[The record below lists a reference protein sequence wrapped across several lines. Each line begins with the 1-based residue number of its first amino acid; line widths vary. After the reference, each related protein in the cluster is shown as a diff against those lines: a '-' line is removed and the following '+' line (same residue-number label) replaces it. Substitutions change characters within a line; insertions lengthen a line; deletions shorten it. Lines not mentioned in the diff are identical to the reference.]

1 MITKLQEF
9 VDRAQEHPPT
19 RVAVAAAAH
28 KLVLQSVQR
37 AVDLG
42 LIVPLLVGR
51 EADIREQAEAIEWA
65 LTDEEIV
72 STETNRHSAQ
82 VAVGLVRQGEADVLM
97 KGYLHTDEMLKAVLQ
112 QETGLRT
119 DRLLSHVFILEVP
132 TYHKLLL
139 ITDAAINIHP
149 DISEKA
155 SITQNAVDLAR
166 RLGAERPKV
175 AALSSIE
182 TINPN
187 IPSTVH
193 AACLSKM
200 AERGQ
205 IKNAVVDG
213 PLAFD
218 NAISAEAARDKA
230 IDSPVAGDVDV
241 VVVPDLD
248 AGNILSKNLEYLA
261 SAKMAGIVMGA
272 SAPVVLTS
280 RSDPPKARVY
290 SLALASLLIQGLED
304 APAGLGSGS
313 TWKPSEKSL
322 GSESAEDE

>member
-1 MITKLQEF
+1 MITRLQQLVEL
-9 VDRAQEHPPT
+9 AQKKPPT

-37 AVDLG
+37 AVKRG
-42 LIVPLLVGR
+42 LIIPLLVGR
-51 EADIREQAEAIEWA
+51 EEDIRAEAEDIGWDLEGVR
-65 LTDEEIV
+65 IV
-72 STETNRHSAQ
+72 PTRTNKAAATAA
-82 VAVGLVRQGEADVLM
+82 VALVRQGEAQVLM
-97 KGYLHTDEMLKAVLQ
+97 KGYLHTDEMLHAVLHP
-112 QETGLRT
+112 ETGLRT
-119 DRLLSHVFILEVP
+119 DRLLSHVFVLEVP

-139 ITDAAINIHP
+139 ITDAAININP
-149 DISEKA
+149 NITQKA
-155 SITQNAVDLAR
+155 AITQNAVDLAR
-166 RLGAERPKV
+166 KLGVERPKV
-175 AALSSIE
+175 AALSSVE

-205 IKNAVVDG
+205 IKGAIVDG

-218 NAISAEAARDKA
+218 NAISAEAAQDKG
-230 IDSPVAGDVDV
+230 IVSPVAGDVDV

-280 RSDPPKARVY
+280 RSDPPRARVY
-290 SLALASLLIQGLED
+290 SLALAGLL
-304 APAGLGSGS
+304 
-313 TWKPSEKSL
+313 T
-322 GSESAEDE
+322 

>member
-1 MITKLQEF
+1 MIRRLSDL
-9 VDRAQEHPPT
+9 VDLAQENPPT

-37 AVDLG
+37 SVNRR

-51 EADIREQAEAIEWA
+51 EEEIRAQAEDIGWT
-65 LTDEEIV
+65 LDEELIV
-72 STETNRHSAQ
+72 STPTNKAAAAA
-82 VAVGLVRQGEADVLM
+82 AVDLVRRGEADVLM
-97 KGYLHTDEMLKAVLQ
+97 KGYLHTDEMLRAILRQ
-112 QETGLRT
+112 DTGLRT
-119 DRLLSHVFILEVP
+119 DRLLSHVFVMEVP

-139 ITDAAINIHP
+139 ITDAAININP
-149 DISEKA
+149 EISDKA
-155 SITQNAVDLAR
+155 AITQNAVDLAR
-166 RLGAERPKV
+166 KLGVERPKV
-175 AALSSIE
+175 AGLSSVE
-182 TINPN
+182 TVNPN

-205 IKNAVVDG
+205 IKNAIVDG

-218 NAISAEAARDKA
+218 NAISAEAARDKG
-230 IDSPVAGDVDV
+230 IISPVSGDVDV

-272 SAPVVLTS
+272 KVPVVLTS
-280 RSDPPKARVY
+280 RSDPPRARVY
-290 SLALASLLIQGLED
+290 SLALAGLLCQGLNQT
-304 APAGLGSGS
+304 A
-313 TWKPSEKSL
+313 
-322 GSESAEDE
+322 

>member
-1 MITKLQEF
+1 MFTRLEEL
-9 VDRAQEHPPT
+9 VELAQENPPT

-28 KLVLQSVQR
+28 KLVLESVQR
-37 AVDLG
+37 AVNLG

-51 EADIREQAEAIEWA
+51 EEDIRREAAAIGWDLGDEQ
-65 LTDEEIV
+65 IV
-72 STETNRHSAQ
+72 STTTNKLAAQ
-82 VAVGLVRQGEADVLM
+82 AAVDLVRQGEAQVLM
-97 KGYLHTDEMLKAVLQ
+97 KGYLHTDEMLHAVLQ
-112 QETGLRT
+112 HGTGLRT
-119 DRLLSHVFILEVP
+119 DRLLSHVFVLEVP
-132 TYHKLLL
+132 TYPKLLL
-139 ITDAAINIHP
+139 ITDAAININP
-149 DISEKA
+149 DISQKA
-155 SITQNAVDLAR
+155 AITQNAVDLAR
-166 RLGAERPKV
+166 KLGVERPKV
-175 AALSSIE
+175 AGLSSVE

-205 IKNAVVDG
+205 IKNAIVDG

-218 NAISAEAARDKA
+218 NAISAEAARDKG
-230 IDSPVAGDVDV
+230 IISPVSGDVDV

-280 RSDPPKARVY
+280 RSDPPRARVY
-290 SLALASLLIQGLED
+290 SLALASLLC
-304 APAGLGSGS
+304 
-313 TWKPSEKSL
+313 
-322 GSESAEDE
+322 

>member
-1 MITKLQEF
+1 MITRLHELLEI
-9 VDRAQEHPPT
+9 AQENPPT

-37 AVDLG
+37 AVERG
-42 LIVPLLVGR
+42 LIIPLLVGI
-51 EADIREQAEAIEWA
+51 EKDIREEAEAIGWHLE
-65 LTDEEIV
+65 DELIV
-72 STETNRHSAQ
+72 PTSTNAAAADA
-82 VAVGLVRQGEADVLM
+82 AVDLVRRGEAEILM
-97 KGYLHTDEMLKAVLQ
+97 KGYLHTDEMLHAILRH
-112 QETGLRT
+112 ETGLRT
-119 DRLLSHVFILEVP
+119 DRLLSHVFVLEVP

-149 DISEKA
+149 DILQKA
-155 SITQNAVDLAR
+155 AITQNAVDLAR
-166 RLGAERPKV
+166 KLGVEVPKV
-175 AALSSIE
+175 AALSSVE
-182 TINPN
+182 TINPK

-193 AACLSKM
+193 AACLHKM

-205 IKNAVVDG
+205 IKGAIVDG

-218 NAISAEAARDKA
+218 NAISAEAAHEKGMN
-230 IDSPVAGDVDV
+230 SPVSGEVDV

-280 RSDPPKARVY
+280 RSDPPRARVY
-290 SLALASLLIQGLED
+290 SLALASLLC
-304 APAGLGSGS
+304 
-313 TWKPSEKSL
+313 
-322 GSESAEDE
+322 

>member
-1 MITKLQEF
+1 MITRLQEL
-9 VDRAQEHPPT
+9 VELAQENPPA

-37 AVDLG
+37 AVESG
-42 LIVPLLVGR
+42 LIIPLLVGI
-51 EADIREQAEAIEWA
+51 ESDIRAEAEAIGWELSGEQIVPTKTNLA
-65 LTDEEIV
+65 AADEAV
-72 STETNRHSAQ
+72 S
-82 VAVGLVRQGEADVLM
+82 LVRTGEAQVLM
-97 KGYLHTDEMLKAVLQ
+97 KGYLHTDEMLRAILRH
-112 QETGLRT
+112 ETGLRT
-119 DRLLSHVFILEVP
+119 DRLLSHVFVLEVP

-149 DISEKA
+149 DIPEKA
-155 SITQNAVDLAR
+155 AITQNAVDLAR
-166 RLGAERPKV
+166 KLGVELPKV

-182 TINPN
+182 TINPK

-193 AACLSKM
+193 AACLHKM
-200 AERGQ
+200 SERGQ
-205 IKNAVVDG
+205 IKGAIVDG

-218 NAISAEAARDKA
+218 NAISAEAAEEKG
-230 IDSPVAGDVDV
+230 IKSPVSGDVDV

-280 RSDPPKARVY
+280 RSDPPRARVY
-290 SLALASLLIQGLED
+290 SLALASLLC
-304 APAGLGSGS
+304 
-313 TWKPSEKSL
+313 
-322 GSESAEDE
+322 

>member
-1 MITKLQEF
+1 VFKKLEEF
-9 VDRAQEHPPT
+9 VELAQEKPPT

-28 KLVLQSVQR
+28 KLVLQSLQR
-37 AVDLG
+37 AVDLN
-42 LIVPLLVGR
+42 LIIPLLVGR
-51 EADIREQAEAIEWA
+51 EEDIRAEAEAIGWDLE
-65 LTDEEIV
+65 DEQIV
-72 STETNRHSAQ
+72 PTPTNRLAAE
-82 VAVGLVRQGEADVLM
+82 VAADLVRDGKADVLM
-97 KGYLHTDEMLKAVLQ
+97 KGYLHTDEMLHAVLRH
-112 QETGLRT
+112 EGGLRT
-119 DRLLSHVFILEVP
+119 DRLLSHVFVLEVP

-139 ITDAAINIHP
+139 ITDAAININP
-149 DISEKA
+149 DITQKA

-166 RLGAERPKV
+166 KLGVELPKV

-205 IKNAVVDG
+205 IKGALVDG

-218 NAISAEAARDKA
+218 NAISAEAAEDKG
-230 IDSPVAGDVDV
+230 IVSPVAGDVDV

-272 SAPVVLTS
+272 RAPVVLTS
-280 RSDPPKARVY
+280 RSDPPRARVF
-290 SLALASLLIQGLED
+290 SLALASLLC
-304 APAGLGSGS
+304 
-313 TWKPSEKSL
+313 
-322 GSESAEDE
+322 

>member
-1 MITKLQEF
+1 MITRLQEL
-9 VDRAQEHPPT
+9 VEIAQEGPPT

-37 AVDLG
+37 AKDRG
-42 LIVPLLVGR
+42 LIIPLLVGI
-51 EADIREQAEAIEWA
+51 EADIRKEAEAIGWE
-65 LTDEEIV
+65 LKDEQIV
-72 STETNRHSAQ
+72 PTNTNLAAADA
-82 VAVGLVRQGEADVLM
+82 AVDLVRQGEAQVLM
-97 KGYLHTDEMLKAVLQ
+97 KGYLHTDEMLRAILRKG
-112 QETGLRT
+112 TGLRT
-119 DRLLSHVFILEVP
+119 DRLLSHVFVLEVP

-149 DISEKA
+149 DIPEKA
-155 SITQNAVDLAR
+155 AITQNAVDLAR
-166 RLGAERPKV
+166 RLGVEVPKV

-182 TINPN
+182 TINPK

-193 AACLSKM
+193 AACLHKM
-200 AERGQ
+200 SERGQ
-205 IKNAVVDG
+205 IKGAIVDG

-218 NAISAEAARDKA
+218 NAISAEAAADKG
-230 IDSPVAGDVDV
+230 IKSPVSGDVDV

-280 RSDPPKARVY
+280 RSDPPRARVY
-290 SLALASLLIQGLED
+290 SLALASLLC
-304 APAGLGSGS
+304 
-313 TWKPSEKSL
+313 
-322 GSESAEDE
+322 

>member
-1 MITKLQEF
+1 MFQTLEELIE
-9 VDRAQEHPPT
+9 VAQKNEPP

-37 AVDLG
+37 AVNLN
-42 LIVPLLVGR
+42 LIIPLLVGR
-51 EADIREQAEAIEWA
+51 EADIRAEAEAIGWDLE
-65 LTDEEIV
+65 DEQII
-72 STETNRHSAQ
+72 STSTNKLAAT
-82 VAVGLVRQGEADVLM
+82 VAVDLVRGGKADILM
-97 KGYLHTDEMLKAVLQ
+97 KGYLHTDEMLRAVLRH
-112 QETGLRT
+112 EEGLRT
-119 DRLLSHVFILEVP
+119 DRLLSHVFVLEVP

-139 ITDAAINIHP
+139 ITDAAININP
-149 DISEKA
+149 DIPQKA
-155 SITQNAVDLAR
+155 AITQNAVDLAR
-166 RLGAERPKV
+166 KLGVDLPKV
-175 AALSSIE
+175 AALSSVE

-200 AERGQ
+200 AQRGQ
-205 IKNAVVDG
+205 IKGAIVDG

-218 NAISAEAARDKA
+218 NAISAEAAEEKG
-230 IDSPVAGDVDV
+230 IISPVAGDVDV

-280 RSDPPKARVY
+280 RSDPPRARVF
-290 SLALASLLIQGLED
+290 SLALASILCC
-304 APAGLGSGS
+304 
-313 TWKPSEKSL
+313 
-322 GSESAEDE
+322 

>member
-1 MITKLQEF
+1 MITRLHELVELAKEN
-9 VDRAQEHPPT
+9 PPT

-37 AVDLG
+37 AVDQG
-42 LIVPLLVGR
+42 LIIPLLIGR
-51 EADIREQAEAIEWA
+51 EEDIREQASAIGWE
-65 LTDEEIV
+65 LTNELIV
-72 STETNRHSAQ
+72 STPTNKAAAD
-82 VAVGLVRQGEADVLM
+82 VAVDLVRQGEAQVLM
-97 KGYLHTDEMLKAVLQ
+97 KGYLHTDEMLRAVLRHD
-112 QETGLRT
+112 TGLRT
-119 DRLLSHVFILEVP
+119 DRLLSHVFVLEVP

-139 ITDAAINIHP
+139 ITDAAINISP
-149 DISEKA
+149 DIPQKA
-155 SITQNAVDLAR
+155 AIAQNAVDLAR
-166 RLGAERPKV
+166 KLGVELPKV
-175 AALSSIE
+175 AALSSVE

-205 IKNAVVDG
+205 IKNALVDG

-218 NAISAEAARDKA
+218 NAISATAAQDKG
-230 IDSPVAGDVDV
+230 IISPVSGDVDV

-248 AGNILSKNLEYLA
+248 SGNILSKNLEYLA

-280 RSDPPKARVY
+280 RADPPRARVY
-290 SLALASLLIQGLED
+290 SLALASLLC
-304 APAGLGSGS
+304 
-313 TWKPSEKSL
+313 
-322 GSESAEDE
+322 

>member
-1 MITKLQEF
+1 MYQKLEELIQ
-9 VDRAQEHPPT
+9 VAQQNEPP

-37 AVDLG
+37 AVNLH

-51 EADIREQAEAIEWA
+51 EADIRSEAEAIGWDLE
-65 LTDEEIV
+65 DEQIV
-72 STETNRHSAQ
+72 STSTNKLAAP
-82 VAVGLVRQGEADVLM
+82 VAVDLVRDGKADILM
-97 KGYLHTDEMLKAVLQ
+97 KGYLHTDEMLHAVLRH
-112 QETGLRT
+112 EGGLRT
-119 DRLLSHVFILEVP
+119 DRLLSHVFVLEVP

-139 ITDAAINIHP
+139 ITDAAININP
-149 DISEKA
+149 DISQKA

-166 RLGAERPKV
+166 KLGVERPKV

-205 IKNAVVDG
+205 IKGAIVDG

-218 NAISAEAARDKA
+218 NAISAEAAEEKG
-230 IDSPVAGDVDV
+230 IVSPVSGDVDV

-248 AGNILSKNLEYLA
+248 SGNILSKNLEYLA

-272 SAPVVLTS
+272 TVPVVLTS
-280 RSDPPKARVY
+280 RSDPPRARVF
-290 SLALASLLIQGLED
+290 SLALASLLCC
-304 APAGLGSGS
+304 
-313 TWKPSEKSL
+313 
-322 GSESAEDE
+322 